1 METKKHKIPA
11 VNFIGTVLANVD
23 NDDMT
28 DSDFRKF
35 MRDTLP
41 IVEKPALDD
50 VASERVKE
58 SIKKY
63 Y

>member
-1 METKKHKIPA
+1 METKKNKVPA

-28 DSDFRKF
+28 DGDFRKF

-41 IVEKPALDD
+41 IVEKPELDQLGNPKIR
-50 VASERVKE
+50 EK
-58 SIKKY
+58 IKKY